1 MLTTCS
7 EPGCAT
13 LVMGGRCIEHD
24 QIQTRVFVRGRP
36 VITARTAARAQSL
49 PARTFAT
56 SGVAR
61 TLDVRSDTPLDLAP
75 SRN

>member
-7 EPGCAT
+7 EPGCVT
-13 LVMGGRCIEHD
+13 LVMGGRCIEHE
-24 QIQTRVFVRGRP
+24 QVSTRVFVRGRP
-36 VITARTAARAQSL
+36 LVAVPRGVVTTYGA
-49 PARTFAT
+49 ARTFAT

-61 TLDVRSDTPLDLAP
+61 TLDARSDTPLDLAP

>member
-24 QIQTRVFVRGRP
+24 QVPTRVFVRGRP
-36 VITARTAARAQSL
+36 LVAARRRAGGAGQ
-49 PARTFAT
+49 RVGTFRT
-56 SGVAR
+56 SGIAR
-61 TLDVRSDTPLDLAP
+61 SLEARNDAPLGLKP